1 MKVKYKFS
9 ITIVKKRLLGGLV
22 VFNRANV
29 NNTVY
34 KLKNGNFYVHPNN
47 KVSIAV
53 ESREVLLDPSLFLD
67 PWTSLTSKFLLL
79 GVFDL
84 LRHRSALLKIARTLL
99 P

>member
-1 MKVKYKFS
+1 MKIKYKFS
-9 ITIVKKRLLGGLV
+9 IT
-22 VFNRANV
+22 
-29 NNTVY
+29 TVY

-84 LRHRSALLKIARTLL
+84 LRHRSALVKIARTLL